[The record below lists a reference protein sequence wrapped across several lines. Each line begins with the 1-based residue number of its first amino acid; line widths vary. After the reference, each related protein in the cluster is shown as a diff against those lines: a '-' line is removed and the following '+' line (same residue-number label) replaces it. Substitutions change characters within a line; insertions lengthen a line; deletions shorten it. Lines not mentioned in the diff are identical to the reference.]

1 MKNAKAYE
9 ELELKDDFMFSMI
22 MRNPKYVK
30 PFLETILGIKIAKI
44 EYPDSQKS
52 IDVSAGSKG
61 IRLDV
66 YVEDDKHTVF
76 NLEMQTTGKRDLP
89 KRMRYYQGMID
100 LNILEKGEDYRN
112 LKKSYVIFICT
123 FDQYGKGRHI
133 YTFENFCKEDTSLTF
148 GDGTVKIVLNT
159 KGTMDDVSPEMKRLL
174 DYIDGKGVSDAF
186 TQDLEEAVQSVR
198 QNEKWRLDY
207 MTLQQEYRER
217 YEEGKIE
224 GRLEGKIEGRLEGKI
239 EILYTGFHMTPS
251 QIADKLSLPESEV
264 LRILAELHE

>member
-9 ELELKDDFMFSMI
+9 ELELKDDFMFSVI

-52 IDVSAGSKG
+52 IDVSAGSNG

-100 LNILEKGEDYRN
+100 LNILEKGGG
-112 LKKSYVIFICT
+112 L
-123 FDQYGKGRHI
+123 
-133 YTFENFCKEDTSLTF
+133 
-148 GDGTVKIVLNT
+148 
-159 KGTMDDVSPEMKRLL
+159 
-174 DYIDGKGVSDAF
+174 
-186 TQDLEEAVQSVR
+186 
-198 QNEKWRLDY
+198 
-207 MTLQQEYRER
+207 
-217 YEEGKIE
+217 
-224 GRLEGKIEGRLEGKI
+224 
-239 EILYTGFHMTPS
+239 
-251 QIADKLSLPESEV
+251 
-264 LRILAELHE
+264 